1 MTGHAVDRATGRVD
15 RAMDGAGEGA
25 APEGDK
31 QHVRVLYIDDDPGI
45 ARLVQRHLE
54 RAGYRVR
61 LAPDGEA
68 GLALVRAEPF
78 DAVALDHYMP
88 GRDGLDVLADLRRL
102 PDAPPVVF
110 VTAAEE
116 PRIAVAAL
124 KEGAADYVVKDVQ
137 GAFLDLLCSAIQQS
151 LDEVALRRAHEAAER
166 ELRRS
171 RDELERLA
179 ARQSLL
185 LREVNHRVAN
195 SLQLIG
201 SLLEL
206 QARRVRDPDA
216 RAVLRA
222 AVERVD
228 AVGRVHR
235 RLYTSDDVEHVRM
248 DQYLAGLVE
257 ELRRSVGAEEALR
270 PIFLSADPVAV
281 ETDRAVSIG
290 LIVNE
295 WVTNAVK
302 YAYAPGT
309 PGEIRVS
316 FHGAEN
322 APKRLV
328 VEDDGAG
335 QPGDAPGPRGSGLG
349 GLIVDAMAQAVHGA
363 VERDRGH
370 RGTRCVLTLEH

>member
-1 MTGHAVDRATGRVD
+1 MTGHGMDRDAGPAADRAAD
-15 RAMDGAGEGA
+15 PAAGVQR
-25 APEGDK
+25 P
-31 QHVRVLYIDDDPGI
+31 VRVLYMDDDPGI
-45 ARLVQRHLE
+45 GRLVQRHLE

-61 LAPDGEA
+61 VAPDGEA
-68 GLALVRAEPF
+68 GLALALAEPF
-78 DAVALDHYMP
+78 DAVALDCYMP
-88 GRDGLDVLADLRRL
+88 GRDGLEILAELRRL

-124 KEGAADYVVKDVQ
+124 KEGAADYVVKDAQ
-137 GAFLDLLCSAIQQS
+137 GAFLDLLAGAIRHA

-166 ELRRS
+166 ESRES
-171 RDELERLA
+171 RDELARLA
-179 ARQSLL
+179 SRQALL

-216 RAVLRA
+216 RAALHA
-222 AVERVD
+222 AVERVE
-228 AVGRVHR
+228 AVGLVHR
-235 RLYTSDDVEHVRM
+235 RLYTSDDVRHVRM

-257 ELRRSVGAEEALR
+257 ELRRSVDSGASPR
-270 PIFLSADPVAV
+270 PIRLRADPVSV

-302 YAYAPGT
+302 YAYPPGES
-309 PGEIRVS
+309 GEIRVA
-316 FHGAEN
+316 FHGAEE

-335 QPGDAPGPRGSGLG
+335 HPGAAPGGAASPRGSGLG
-349 GLIVDAMAQAVHGA
+349 GVIVDAMARALHGT
-363 VERDRGH
+363 VELDRDH
-370 RGTRCVLTLEH
+370 RGTRFVLALER

>member
-1 MTGHAVDRATGRVD
+1 MMEPVADRAVDRVA
-15 RAMDGAGEGA
+15 DGAAAEGGK
-25 APEGDK
+25 PP
-31 QHVRVLYIDDDPGI
+31 VRVLYIDDDPGI
-45 ARLVQRHLE
+45 GRLVQRHLE

-61 LAPDGEA
+61 LASDGEA
-68 GLALVRAEPF
+68 GLALARAETF

-88 GRDGLDVLADLRRL
+88 GRDGLEILAELRRL

-137 GAFLDLLCSAIQQS
+137 GAFLDLLGSAIRQS
-151 LDEVALRRAHEAAER
+151 LDDVALRRAHEAAER

-171 RDELERLA
+171 RDELARLA
-179 ARQSLL
+179 ARQALL
-185 LREVNHRVAN
+185 LREMNHRVAN

-201 SLLEL
+201 SLLQL

-222 AVERVD
+222 AVERVE
-228 AVGRVHR
+228 AVGLVHR

-257 ELRRSVGAEEALR
+257 ELRRSVDAEGGLR
-270 PIFLSADPVAV
+270 PIRLQADPVRV
-281 ETDRAVSIG
+281 QTDRAVSIG

-295 WVTNAVK
+295 LVTNAVK
-302 YAYAPGT
+302 YAYPPGA
-309 PGEIRVS
+309 PGEIRVA
-316 FHGAEN
+316 FHGAED

-335 QPGDAPGPRGSGLG
+335 HPGGAPAPRGSGLG
-349 GLIVDAMAQAVHGA
+349 GLIVDAMAEAVHGK
-363 VERDRGH
+363 VELDRGH
-370 RGTRCVLTLEH
+370 RGTRFVLTLER